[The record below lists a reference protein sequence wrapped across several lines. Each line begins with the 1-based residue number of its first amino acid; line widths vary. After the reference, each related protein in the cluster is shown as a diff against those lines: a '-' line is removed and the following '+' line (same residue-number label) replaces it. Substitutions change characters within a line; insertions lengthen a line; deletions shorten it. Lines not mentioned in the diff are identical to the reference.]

1 MKYNKEL
8 LDRFLTEKVAIA
20 LRTQDEWDTFMELLE
35 KETDLTWE
43 PGVKPTEFDG
53 WEKYKEET
61 SIIDGRFSD
70 RTITFDSCA
79 NHEEL
84 DYKIVEFKELIED
97 KKMKRIDVMV
107 DIETLG
113 RGKENPILQ
122 IGAIAFDIETGKH
135 LLSFQRYA
143 KLSNSEVINGETLA
157 WWLKT
162 DKELLAELVS
172 KGTKGEEEV
181 MKDFLTWIE
190 GLPFWTESPTLSK
203 KDIYLWG
210 NGILFDNKIIQGKCE
225 LYNLE
230 YPIHYRN
237 DRDVRTL
244 VELYQTKT
252 GGNYEAIK
260 KSFHDNYKEHDA
272 LEDCKSQIDMVVH
285 CYNEVI
291 KST

>member
-20 LRTQDEWDTFMELLE
+20 LKTQEECNEFINLLE
-35 KETDLTWE
+35 KETDLRWVGGKTFIELGSWD
-43 PGVKPTEFDG
+43 VFK
-53 WEKYKEET
+53 EKTQVRNESGFILYGISYFENGYK
-61 SIIDGRFSD
+61 
-70 RTITFDSCA
+70 TI
-79 NHEEL
+79 
-84 DYKIVEFKELIED
+84 EFKELIEE

-135 LLSFQRYA
+135 LLSFQRYV

-162 DKELLAELVS
+162 DKELIAELVS
-172 KGTKGEEEV
+172 KGTKGEKEV

-190 GLPFWTESPTLSK
+190 GLPFWTESHTLSK

-225 LYNLE
+225 LYDLE